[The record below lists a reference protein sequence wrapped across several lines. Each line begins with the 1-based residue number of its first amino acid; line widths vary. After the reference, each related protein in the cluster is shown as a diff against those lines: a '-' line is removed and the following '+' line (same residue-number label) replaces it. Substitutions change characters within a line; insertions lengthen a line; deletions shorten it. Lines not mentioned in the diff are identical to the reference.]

1 MTQLIHSP
9 KYLQMAF
16 VDSEGYP
23 WGIQTAPDAVANGT
37 TSSPLL
43 LRNPM
48 QMQEPEPTRDTIVE
62 FGGSQVRLQDVIGV
76 SDYGTG
82 SFQLSSRDSFFESY
96 FKGTTR
102 DTTLISDWEMVA
114 ENSNQISV
122 PRMILVWTMLAAE
135 KDESVTP
142 PTITNK
148 YVSKVYFAQVFKNA
162 HSVQQGGG
170 TNPNPFPYSFVVSP
184 AFRIFTGDLF
194 SGTNMDVVGDN
205 DTGLTIKHSEPFSF
219 TSYKEA
225 GTPAGE
231 MTLGFLPLTTQAT
244 TSDKRL
250 TVEGASASITTLSI
264 TTAEATFTPVTAGDK
279 CVLTYAT
286 RFAPVP

>member
-9 KYLQMAF
+9 KYFQMAF

-23 WGIQTAPDAVANGT
+23 WGVQTSPDTVANGT

-48 QMQEPEPTRDTIVE
+48 QMVEPEPTRDTIVE
-62 FGGSQVRLQDVIGV
+62 YGGSQVRISDVIGV
-76 SDYGTG
+76 SEYGTG
-82 SFQLSSRDSFFESY
+82 TFQLSSRDSFFESY

-102 DTTLISDWEMVA
+102 DVTTVTDWEMLA
-114 ENSNQISV
+114 DNSNQVSI
-122 PRMILVWTMLAAE
+122 PRMFLAFTFLNAE

-148 YVSKVYFAQVFKNA
+148 YLTKVYFAQVFRNA
-162 HSVQQGGG
+162 LTVQQGGG
-170 TNPNPFPYSFVVSP
+170 TNPNPFAYSFVVSP
-184 AFRIFTGDLF
+184 SFRIFTGDLF
-194 SGTNMDVVGDN
+194 SDTGMTVEGDN
-205 DTGLTIKHSEPFSF
+205 DTGITIKHDNPISF

-225 GTPAGE
+225 GTPAG
-231 MTLGFLPLTTQAT
+231 TFILGYRPLTNQAT

-250 TVEGASASITTLSI
+250 TKNGASVSITTLS
-264 TTAEATFTPVTAGDK
+264 TTTGVITFTAGAAGDK
-279 CVLTYAT
+279 FVCAYET
-286 RFAPVP
+286 RFVAI

>member
-9 KYLQMAF
+9 KYFQMAF
-16 VDSEGYP
+16 VDAQGYP
-23 WGIQTAPDAVANGT
+23 WGIQTSPDSVANGT
-37 TSSPLL
+37 TTSPLL
-43 LRNPM
+43 LKNPM

-62 FGGSQVRLQDVIGV
+62 FGGSQVRIQDVIGT
-76 SDYGTG
+76 SDYGSG

-114 ENSNQISV
+114 ENSNQTNI
-122 PRMILVWTMLAAE
+122 PRMILAWTMLAAE

-148 YVSKVYFAQVFKNA
+148 YVSKVYFAQVFKTA
-162 HSVQQGGG
+162 WSVQQGGG
-170 TNPNPFPYSFVVSP
+170 TNPNPFPYTFVVSP

-194 SGTNMDVVGDN
+194 SGTGMDVEGDN
-205 DTGLTIKHSEPFSF
+205 DIGFTIKHSEPFSF

-231 MTLGFLPLTTQAT
+231 MTLGWLPLTTQAT

-250 TVEGASASITTLSI
+250 TKNGASASITTLS
-264 TTAEATFTPVTAGDK
+264 TSTAEATFTAGSAADK
-279 CVLTYAT
+279 FVLTYAT

>member
-9 KYLQMAF
+9 KYFQMAF
-16 VDSEGYP
+16 VDSQGYP
-23 WGIQTAPDAVANGT
+23 WGIQTSPNAVANGT

-48 QMQEPEPTRDTIVE
+48 QMQEPESTRDTIVE
-62 FGGSQVRLQDVIGV
+62 FGGSQVRIQDVIGT
-76 SDYGTG
+76 SDYGAG
-82 SFQLSSRDSFFESY
+82 SFQLSSRDTFFESY

-102 DTTLISDWEMVA
+102 DTTLISDWEIMGD
-114 ENSNQISV
+114 NSNQTSV
-122 PRMILVWTMLAAE
+122 PRMILVWTMLNAE

-142 PTITNK
+142 PTIVNK
-148 YVSKVYFAQVFKNA
+148 YLSKVYFAQVYKNA
-162 HSVQQGGG
+162 WTVQQGGG
-170 TNPNPFPYSFVVSP
+170 VNPNPFPYTFVVSP

-194 SGTNMDVVGDN
+194 ADTDMVVEGNN

-231 MTLGFLPLTTQAT
+231 MTLGWLPLTTQAT

-250 TVEGASASITTLSI
+250 TKNGASASITTLS
-264 TTAEATFTPVTAGDK
+264 TSTAEATFTAGSTADK
-279 CVLTYAT
+279 FVLTYAT